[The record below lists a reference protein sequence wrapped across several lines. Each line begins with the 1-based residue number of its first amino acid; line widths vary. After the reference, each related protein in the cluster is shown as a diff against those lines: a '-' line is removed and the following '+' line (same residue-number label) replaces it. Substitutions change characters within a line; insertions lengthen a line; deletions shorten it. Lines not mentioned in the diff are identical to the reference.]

1 MSTPSSGNLELFET
15 EFLQDFKNVNITAI
29 VDYIKG
35 ENKSMIITGDSHG
48 VIRVYERNDSKI
60 TEIQQYQKGRLKIDK
75 LILIPEINILYILTG
90 GSLFIN
96 ELPNLNDR
104 TPKESDGESRYF
116 KEVANII
123 ENESPKY
130 KKELMIITKKK
141 KNFIFL
147 L

>member
-60 TEIQQYQKGRLKIDK
+60 AEIQQYQKGRLKIDK
-75 LILIPEINILYILTG
+75 LILIPEINILYIIRWRIKIFQR
-90 GSLFIN
+90 S
-96 ELPNLNDR
+96 
-104 TPKESDGESRYF
+104 S
-116 KEVANII
+116 
-123 ENESPKY
+123 KY
-130 KKELMIITKKK
+130 
-141 KNFIFL
+141 N
-147 L
+147 